1 MSTNNNM
8 SLNELMVAV
17 AGDNISDLNLDL
29 TSKIMVAGVGGA
41 GGNAINHMQTMGIE
55 RVNFVACNT
64 DKQALANCNVP
75 NKVQMGRG
83 EGAGNDPNVGR
94 ELAIESEEQLRSLLT
109 TSDTRML
116 FIAAGMGGGTGTG
129 ASPVIAKLTHDM
141 DILTVANV
149 TSPLLW
155 EGPTRYDQAQ
165 RGIEELRKYVDSL
178 LVIDN
183 ESIIEQFGN
192 LPMSKAFSKA
202 DDILASATKGI
213 AEIITVESAFI
224 RVDFADLKRVMSGSG
239 RAHMGVASAEGENR
253 AKEAARKSLCSPL
266 LNSNLIS
273 GAKKILLNVAAS
285 NIDDISYDEAME
297 VLNYIQSYAS
307 YKDDAGV
314 EHKADIIW
322 GVSAKPMPEG
332 YMEVVVVATGFNED
346 NNVTPLEPILPP
358 IKPILPT
365 GDDEDEDTVIVSKV
379 EEKPSVLQTPRR
391 NEGVPA
397 VLERKQSKY
406 TNIEAELRIPSYKRR
421 NMELVVRNDD
431 GVSRRKQ
438 ELRDDNIDIPAP
450 ANDNKLF

>member
-1 MSTNNNM
+1 MVREKINEKM
-8 SLNELMVAV
+8 EDLMNELSMPKQASSIITV
-17 AGDNISDLNLDL
+17 I
-29 TSKIMVAGVGGA
+29 GVGGA
-41 GGNAINHMQTMGIE
+41 GGNALNYMWRMGIKD
-55 RVNFVACNT
+55 VNFLACNT
-64 DKQALANCNVP
+64 DQGALDNLDIPAE
-75 NKVQMGRG
+75 NKIVMGPG
-83 EGAGNDPNVGR
+83 LGAGNDPDRGR
-94 ELAIESEEQLRSLLT
+94 ELAMESIDQIRQHLEARKT
-109 TSDTRML
+109 KMV

-129 ASPVIAKLTHDM
+129 ASPVIAKLAHEM
-141 DILTVANV
+141 GLLTVANV
-149 TSPLLW
+149 TLPLLW
-155 EGPTRYDQAQ
+155 EGTTRCEQAA
-165 RGIEELRKYVDSL
+165 RGVEELRKYADSL
-178 LVIDN
+178 LVINN
-183 ESIIEQFGN
+183 ESIREMYGK
-192 LPMSKAFSKA
+192 LPVSKAFGKA

-213 AEIITVESAFI
+213 AELITVKTAFI
-224 RVDFADLKRVMSGSG
+224 RVDFADLERVMRGSG
-239 RAHMGVASAEGENR
+239 RAHMGVASAEGEGR
-253 AKEAARKSLCSPL
+253 ALEAARRSLCSPL

-322 GVSAKPMPEG
+322 GVSAKPMQEG
-332 YMEVVVVATGFNED
+332 YLEVVVVATGFNED

-365 GDDEDEDTVIVSKV
+365 GDDEDEDTVIVSKS
-379 EEKPSVLQTPRR
+379 EEKSSGLQAPQRPA
-391 NEGVPA
+391 GVPA

>member
-1 MSTNNNM
+1 MVREKINEKM
-8 SLNELMVAV
+8 EDLMNELSMPKQASSIITV
-17 AGDNISDLNLDL
+17 I
-29 TSKIMVAGVGGA
+29 GVGGA
-41 GGNAINHMQTMGIE
+41 GGNALNYMWRMGIKD
-55 RVNFVACNT
+55 VNFLACNT
-64 DKQALANCNVP
+64 DQGALDNLDIPAE
-75 NKVQMGRG
+75 NKIVMGPG
-83 EGAGNDPNVGR
+83 LGAGNDPDRGR
-94 ELAIESEEQLRSLLT
+94 ELAMESIDQIRDHLEARKT
-109 TSDTRML
+109 KMV

-129 ASPVIAKLTHDM
+129 ASPVIAKLAHEM
-141 DILTVANV
+141 GLLTVANV
-149 TSPLLW
+149 TLPLLW
-155 EGPTRYDQAQ
+155 EGTTRCEQAA
-165 RGIEELRKYVDSL
+165 RGVEELRKYADSL
-178 LVIDN
+178 LVINN
-183 ESIIEQFGN
+183 ESIREMYGK
-192 LPMSKAFSKA
+192 LPVSKAFGKA

-213 AEIITVESAFI
+213 AELITVKTAFI
-224 RVDFADLKRVMSGSG
+224 RVDFADLERVMRGSG
-239 RAHMGVASAEGENR
+239 RAHMGVASAEGEGR
-253 AKEAARKSLCSPL
+253 ALEAARRSLCSPL

-346 NNVTPLEPILPP
+346 NNVTPIEPILPP

>member
-1 MSTNNNM
+1 MVREKINEKM
-8 SLNELMVAV
+8 EDLMNELSMPKQASSIITV
-17 AGDNISDLNLDL
+17 I
-29 TSKIMVAGVGGA
+29 GVGGA
-41 GGNAINHMQTMGIE
+41 GGNALNYMWRMGIKD
-55 RVNFVACNT
+55 VNFLACNT
-64 DKQALANCNVP
+64 DQGALDNLDIPAE
-75 NKVQMGRG
+75 NKIVMGPG
-83 EGAGNDPNVGR
+83 LGAGNDPDRGR
-94 ELAIESEEQLRSLLT
+94 ELAMESIDQIRQHLEARKT
-109 TSDTRML
+109 KMV

-129 ASPVIAKLTHDM
+129 ASPVIAKLAHEM
-141 DILTVANV
+141 GLLTVANV
-149 TSPLLW
+149 TRPLLW
-155 EGPTRYDQAQ
+155 EGTTRCEQAA
-165 RGIEELRKYVDSL
+165 RGVEELRKYADSL
-178 LVIDN
+178 LVINN
-183 ESIIEQFGN
+183 ESIREMYGK
-192 LPMSKAFSKA
+192 LPVSKAFGKA

-213 AEIITVESAFI
+213 AELITVKTAFI
-224 RVDFADLKRVMSGSG
+224 RVDFADLERVMRGSG
-239 RAHMGVASAEGENR
+239 RAHMGVASAEGEGR
-253 AKEAARKSLCSPL
+253 ALEAARRSLCSPL

-322 GVSAKPMPEG
+322 GVSAKPMQEG
-332 YMEVVVVATGFNED
+332 YLEVVVVATGFNED
-346 NNVTPLEPILPP
+346 NNVTPLEPIIP
-358 IKPILPT
+358 IMPIMPT
-365 GDDEDEDTVIVSKV
+365 GEADDEEIEIVKV
-379 EEKPSVLQTPRR
+379 EEKSSGLQAPQRPA
-391 NEGVPA
+391 GVPA

>member
-1 MSTNNNM
+1 MVREKINEKM
-8 SLNELMVAV
+8 EDLMNELSMPKQASSIITV
-17 AGDNISDLNLDL
+17 I
-29 TSKIMVAGVGGA
+29 GVGGA
-41 GGNAINHMQTMGIE
+41 GGNALNYMWRMGIKD
-55 RVNFVACNT
+55 VNFLACNT
-64 DKQALANCNVP
+64 DQGALDNLDIPAE
-75 NKVQMGRG
+75 NKIVMGPG
-83 EGAGNDPNVGR
+83 LGAGNDPDRGR
-94 ELAIESEEQLRSLLT
+94 ELAMESIDQIRDHLEARKT
-109 TSDTRML
+109 KMV

-129 ASPVIAKLTHDM
+129 ASPVIAKLAHEM
-141 DILTVANV
+141 GLLTVANV
-149 TSPLLW
+149 TLPLLW
-155 EGPTRYDQAQ
+155 EGTTRCEQAA
-165 RGIEELRKYVDSL
+165 RGVEELRKYADSL
-178 LVIDN
+178 LVINN
-183 ESIIEQFGN
+183 ESIREMYGK
-192 LPMSKAFSKA
+192 LPVSKAFGKA

-213 AEIITVESAFI
+213 AELITVKTAFI
-224 RVDFADLKRVMSGSG
+224 RVDFADLERVMRGSG
-239 RAHMGVASAEGENR
+239 RAHMGVASAEGEGR
-253 AKEAARKSLCSPL
+253 ALEAARRSLCSPL

-322 GVSAKPMPEG
+322 GVSAKPMQEG
-332 YMEVVVVATGFNED
+332 YLEVVVVATGFNED
-346 NNVTPLEPILPP
+346 NNVTPLEPIIP
-358 IKPILPT
+358 IMPIMPT
-365 GDDEDEDTVIVSKV
+365 GEADDEEIEIVKV
-379 EEKPSVLQTPRR
+379 EEKSSGLQAPQRPA
-391 NEGVPA
+391 GVPA

>member
-1 MSTNNNM
+1 MVREKINEKM
-8 SLNELMVAV
+8 EDLMNELSMPKQASSIITV
-17 AGDNISDLNLDL
+17 I
-29 TSKIMVAGVGGA
+29 GVGGA
-41 GGNAINHMQTMGIE
+41 GGNALNYMWRMGIKD
-55 RVNFVACNT
+55 VNFLACNT
-64 DKQALANCNVP
+64 DQGALDNLDIPAE
-75 NKVQMGRG
+75 NKIVMGPG
-83 EGAGNDPNVGR
+83 LGAGNDPDRGR
-94 ELAIESEEQLRSLLT
+94 ELAMESIDQIRQHLEARKT
-109 TSDTRML
+109 KMV

-129 ASPVIAKLTHDM
+129 ASPVIAKLAHEM
-141 DILTVANV
+141 GLLTVANV
-149 TSPLLW
+149 TLPLLW
-155 EGPTRYDQAQ
+155 EGTTRCEQAA
-165 RGIEELRKYVDSL
+165 RGVEELRKYADSL
-178 LVIDN
+178 LVINN
-183 ESIIEQFGN
+183 ESIREMYGK
-192 LPMSKAFSKA
+192 LPVSKAFGKA

-213 AEIITVESAFI
+213 AELITVKTAFI
-224 RVDFADLKRVMSGSG
+224 RVDFADLERVMRGSG
-239 RAHMGVASAEGENR
+239 RAHMGVASAEGEGR
-253 AKEAARKSLCSPL
+253 ALEAARRSLCSPL

-322 GVSAKPMPEG
+322 GVSAKPMQEG
-332 YMEVVVVATGFNED
+332 YLEVVVVATGFNED
-346 NNVTPLEPILPP
+346 NNVTPLEPIIP
-358 IKPILPT
+358 IMPIMPT
-365 GDDEDEDTVIVSKV
+365 GEADDEEIEIVKV
-379 EEKPSVLQTPRR
+379 EEKSSGLQAPPRPA
-391 NEGVPA
+391 GVPA

>member
-1 MSTNNNM
+1 MVREKINEKM
-8 SLNELMVAV
+8 EDLMNELSMPKQASSIITV
-17 AGDNISDLNLDL
+17 I
-29 TSKIMVAGVGGA
+29 GVGGA
-41 GGNAINHMQTMGIE
+41 GGNALNYMWRMGIKD
-55 RVNFVACNT
+55 VNFLACNT
-64 DKQALANCNVP
+64 DQGALDNLDIPAE
-75 NKVQMGRG
+75 NKIVMGPG
-83 EGAGNDPNVGR
+83 LGAGNDPDRGR
-94 ELAIESEEQLRSLLT
+94 ELAMESIDQIRQHLEARKT
-109 TSDTRML
+109 KMV

-129 ASPVIAKLTHDM
+129 ASPVIAKLAHEM
-141 DILTVANV
+141 GLLTVANV
-149 TSPLLW
+149 TLPLLW
-155 EGPTRYDQAQ
+155 EGTTRCEQAA
-165 RGIEELRKYVDSL
+165 RGVEELRKYADSL
-178 LVIDN
+178 LVINN
-183 ESIIEQFGN
+183 ESIREMYGK
-192 LPMSKAFSKA
+192 LPVSKAFGKA

-213 AEIITVESAFI
+213 AELITVKTAFI
-224 RVDFADLKRVMSGSG
+224 RVDFADLERVMRGSG
-239 RAHMGVASAEGENR
+239 RAHMGVASAEGEGR
-253 AKEAARKSLCSPL
+253 ALEAARRSLCSPL

-322 GVSAKPMPEG
+322 GVSAKPMQEG
-332 YMEVVVVATGFNED
+332 YLEVVVVATGFNED
-346 NNVTPLEPILPP
+346 NNVTPLEPIIP
-358 IKPILPT
+358 IMPIMPT
-365 GDDEDEDTVIVSKV
+365 GEADDEEIEIVKV
-379 EEKPSVLQTPRR
+379 EEKPSGLQAPPRPA
-391 NEGVPA
+391 GVPA

>member
-1 MSTNNNM
+1 MEDLM
-8 SLNELMVAV
+8 NE
-17 AGDNISDLNLDL
+17 ISVPKQQASSII
-29 TSKIMVAGVGGA
+29 TVIGVGGA
-41 GGNAINHMQTMGIE
+41 GGNALNHMWRMGIKD
-55 RVNFVACNT
+55 VNFLACNT
-64 DKQALANCNVP
+64 DQGALDNLDIPAE
-75 NKVQMGRG
+75 NKIVMGPG
-83 EGAGNDPNVGR
+83 LGAGNDPDRGR
-94 ELAIESEEQLRSLLT
+94 ELAMESIDQIRDHLEARKT
-109 TSDTRML
+109 KMV

-129 ASPVIAKLTHDM
+129 ASPVIAKLAHEM
-141 DILTVANV
+141 GLLTVANV
-149 TSPLLW
+149 TLPLLW
-155 EGPTRYDQAQ
+155 EGTTRCEQAA
-165 RGIEELRKYVDSL
+165 RGVEELRKYADSL
-178 LVIDN
+178 LVINN
-183 ESIIEQFGN
+183 ESIREMYGK
-192 LPMSKAFSKA
+192 LPVSKAFGKA

-213 AEIITVESAFI
+213 AELITVKTAFI
-224 RVDFADLKRVMSGSG
+224 RVDFADLERVMRGSG
-239 RAHMGVASAEGENR
+239 RAHMGVASAEGEGR
-253 AKEAARKSLCSPL
+253 ALEAARRSLCSPL

-322 GVSAKPMPEG
+322 GVSAKPMQEG
-332 YMEVVVVATGFNED
+332 YLEVVVVATGFNED
-346 NNVTPLEPILPP
+346 NNVTPLEPIIP
-358 IKPILPT
+358 IMPIMPT
-365 GDDEDEDTVIVSKV
+365 GEADDEEIEVVKV
-379 EEKPSVLQTPRR
+379 EEKSSGLQAPQRPA
-391 NEGVPA
+391 GVPA

>member
-1 MSTNNNM
+1 M
-8 SLNELMVAV
+8 NE
-17 AGDNISDLNLDL
+17 ISVPKQQASSII
-29 TSKIMVAGVGGA
+29 TVIGVGGA
-41 GGNAINHMQTMGIE
+41 GGNALNHMWRMGIKD
-55 RVNFVACNT
+55 VNFLACNT
-64 DKQALANCNVP
+64 DQGALDNLDIPAE
-75 NKVQMGRG
+75 NKIVMGPG
-83 EGAGNDPNVGR
+83 LGAGNDPDRGR
-94 ELAIESEEQLRSLLT
+94 ELAMESIDQIRDHLEARKT
-109 TSDTRML
+109 KMV

-129 ASPVIAKLTHDM
+129 ASPVIAKLAHEM
-141 DILTVANV
+141 GLLTVANV
-149 TSPLLW
+149 TLPLLW
-155 EGPTRYDQAQ
+155 EGTTRCEQAA
-165 RGIEELRKYVDSL
+165 RGVEELRKYADSL
-178 LVIDN
+178 LVINN
-183 ESIIEQFGN
+183 ESIREMYGK
-192 LPMSKAFSKA
+192 LPVSKAFGKA

-213 AEIITVESAFI
+213 AELITVKTAFI
-224 RVDFADLKRVMSGSG
+224 RVDFADLERVMRGSG
-239 RAHMGVASAEGENR
+239 RAHMGVASAEGEGR
-253 AKEAARKSLCSPL
+253 ALEAARRSLCSPL

-322 GVSAKPMPEG
+322 GVSAKPMQEG
-332 YMEVVVVATGFNED
+332 YLEVVVVATGFNED
-346 NNVTPLEPILPP
+346 NNVTPLEPIIP
-358 IKPILPT
+358 IMPIMPT
-365 GDDEDEDTVIVSKV
+365 GEADDEEIEIVKV
-379 EEKPSVLQTPRR
+379 EEKSSGLQAPQRPA
-391 NEGVPA
+391 GVPA